1 MEEEDARADLC
12 EGTLWSTNP
21 VEFST
26 DPEFHEKNI
35 ISKFWG
41 PTTLTP
47 DWTDRVNL
55 ICMCIIDIDPGA
67 EGIDIPG
74 EICEFGDYGVV
85 ITNLDEFFKRVKNAV
100 GQMNGYDVRM
110 RHVKYSDTPPA
121 DLSDI
126 GIVFHK
132 REHYKNEHEYRIA
145 VQV

>member
-1 MEEEDARADLC
+1 
-12 EGTLWSTNP
+12 
-21 VEFST
+21 
-26 DPEFHEKNI
+26 
-35 ISKFWG
+35 
-41 PTTLTP
+41 
-47 DWTDRVNL
+47 
-55 ICMCIIDIDPGA
+55 MCIIDIDPGA

-145 VQV
+145 VLTGSDTCDCLILDTGNLEDIAIPIWSNYSEE